1 MSVVMIFYIQVR
13 SQSNNKQQQI
23 SFLWSQWFSDNS
35 KEAEYVNALARYEHA
50 LEEERIT
57 FTIKEAKPQTPNKI
71 DKTMDNWVAKETL
84 NKYHTLPPIRA
95 LAPSPL
101 DRPQDRYSKSVKF
114 VGGL

>member
-1 MSVVMIFYIQVR
+1 M
-13 SQSNNKQQQI
+13 QSR
-23 SFLWSQWFSDNS
+23 FSDNS

-57 FTIKEAKPQTPNKI
+57 FTIKEAKPQTPDKI

-101 DRPQDRYSKSVKF
+101 DRPQDRYNTIHSSLSSIHCHSSICKVVF
-114 VGGL
+114 YIGLYLHCT